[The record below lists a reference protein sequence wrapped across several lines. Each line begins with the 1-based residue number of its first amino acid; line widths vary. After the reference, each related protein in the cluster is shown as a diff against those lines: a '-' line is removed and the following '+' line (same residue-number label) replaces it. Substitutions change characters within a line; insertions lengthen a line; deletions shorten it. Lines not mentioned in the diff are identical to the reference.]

1 MERLFSAEDDDAPA
15 DLTVAEVVGSMDP
28 SQAAPEGRPLVAANM
43 VTTLDG
49 RASIEGGST
58 GLGGPTDS
66 EFLLGL
72 RTRFDAVMIG
82 AGTLRAEGYGPIV
95 RDPTIREAREAEG
108 REGSPAAVV
117 VTRSGDL
124 PFDCGLF
131 TEGIGRVLIVTGGE
145 GLPDLPETTTEVE
158 VVGTG
163 DEDPVPAAIRLE
175 ATDAAGARQFLW
187 LVHHP
192 PMLLEESSPA
202 HLPCDAAH
210 PVVPPALV
218 DFVRVA
224 THTGFGPDDA
234 AANVTTH
241 VPRAQLPAV
250 CTPAFD
256 RADAPPALVAD
267 IDFYVV
273 LCTARAA
280 CAACLPPD
288 STDCG
293 PVPTQPVAYGIYD
306 NAWHMVAAHEGD
318 A

>member
-95 RDPTIREAREAEG
+95 RDPAIREAREAEG
-108 REGSPAAVV
+108 REGSPPAVV
-117 VTRSGDL
+117 MTRSGDL

-163 DEDPVPAAIRLE
+163 DEDPVPAAIRHLHREGVRSVLCEGGPNLLGQLITADLLDELFLTVTPIITGEPDAPRVVE
-175 ATDAAGARQFLW
+175 AMSGEAVGF
-187 LVHHP
+187 
-192 PMLLEESSPA
+192 E
-202 HLPCDAAH
+202 
-210 PVVPPALV
+210 LV
-218 DFVRVA
+218 DLLTADGDLFTRYR
-224 THTGFGPDDA
+224 
-234 AANVTTH
+234 
-241 VPRAQLPAV
+241 PR
-250 CTPAFD
+250 
-256 RADAPPALVAD
+256 R
-267 IDFYVV
+267 
-273 LCTARAA
+273 
-280 CAACLPPD
+280 
-288 STDCG
+288 
-293 PVPTQPVAYGIYD
+293 
-306 NAWHMVAAHEGD
+306 
-318 A
+318 